1 MKRLVAII
9 MLLLTALSVG
19 GVILYS
25 VHKDLVNGGLAPE
38 IHFDQE
44 EIEVETGADETVLL
58 QGVTA
63 SDSEDGDVT
72 DSIMVEHISKLIEDS
87 VVEVTYVAYDSQNH
101 VTRAARR
108 VRYTN
113 YAPPKFSLTA
123 PMLFM
128 SKNVGDMLSVVKA
141 SDTVDGDISAKIHAS
156 FDDTTS
162 VLSSVGVHDV
172 EISVTN
178 SLGDTSRLTVPVRV
192 VEDVTHS
199 ESFPLKA
206 YLVYLNVGD
215 PFNPA
220 EYPTAGIPKSDGD
233 SENESTVQIDSNVDM
248 SRAGVYAVDYTFM
261 RNGNTSAMTRLIVV
275 VN

>member
-1 MKRLVAII
+1 MA
-9 MLLLTALSVG
+9 A
-19 GVILYS
+19 
-25 VHKDLVNGGLAPE
+25 
-38 IHFDQE
+38 
-44 EIEVETGADETVLL
+44 
-58 QGVTA
+58 A
-63 SDSEDGDVT
+63 SGE
-72 DSIMVEHISKLIEDS
+72 
-87 VVEVTYVAYDSQNH
+87 
-101 VTRAARR
+101 
-108 VRYTN
+108 
-113 YAPPKFSLTA
+113 
-123 PMLFM
+123 
-128 SKNVGDMLSVVKA
+128 
-141 SDTVDGDISAKIHAS
+141 
-156 FDDTTS
+156 
-162 VLSSVGVHDV
+162 
-172 EISVTN
+172 
-178 SLGDTSRLTVPVRV
+178 TSRLTVPVRV